1 MRNYENLV
9 IWQKALRLA
18 EECYE
23 VTEAFPRAERFGI
36 TSQMRRAAVSIPSNI
51 AEGCGRDSRNDFAR
65 FLRIAYGSGC
75 ELGTQIEIARYL
87 EYGDTK
93 ELNHLKGSA
102 DDVRRMI
109 YTFTDRLPPS

>member
-1 MRNYENLV
+1 MRNYEQLV
-9 IWQKALRLA
+9 IWQRALQLA
-18 EECYE
+18 KDCYD
-23 VTEAFPRAERFGI
+23 VTDEFPDGERYGI

-87 EYGDTK
+87 KYGNTGALDR
-93 ELNHLKGSA
+93 LKAETDG
-102 DDVRRMI
+102 VRRMV
-109 YTFTDRLPPS
+109 YTFTCRLPHD